1 MPPLTPGNVDIKY
14 NVQRN
19 LPPPTR
25 HRLVARAVE
34 LLPVVED
41 LGAARAVPGPAQA
54 PQPAQVTVAARPLV
68 QVQLLQRVRE
78 PGLLQRVA
86 QPDEEIR
93 GQCGCRC
100 RCR

>member
-19 LPPPTR
+19 LSPPTR
-25 HRLVARAVE
+25 HCLVARAVE

-41 LGAARAVPGPAQA
+41 LGAARAVPGPAEA
-54 PQPAQVTVAARPLV
+54 PQPAQVTVAARPRV

-78 PGLLQRVA
+78 PGLLQRVT
-86 QPDEEIR
+86 QSDEDR
-93 GQCGCRC
+93 SVWV
-100 RCR
+100 